1 MCDADKVGRRC
12 SRGSKDKEEIIGALQ
27 LMMKAKSA
35 QAYKMYRQDMLRSLG
50 HNMKDPFYEYFDA
63 NWETCKEEWVDYLRD
78 NVPHLN
84 NHTNN
89 RIESGWGKIK
99 QVVDREDPIDE
110 LISTLVMLQE
120 WSEERY
126 MKEFKCLGT
135 RQPPDVADAAD
146 PELVTLA
153 VQLSHHAYRL
163 VRDQYQYACS
173 ADAAYEISIN
183 GTTAMLLTKRGNS
196 DHSVHEVNIKVRRHG
211 LILVFGIVRSVLYE
225 ICLSGIIWYEIGGE
239 LYEITKLCL
248 CDLYM

>member
-1 MCDADKVGRRC
+1 
-12 SRGSKDKEEIIGALQ
+12 
-27 LMMKAKSA
+27 
-35 QAYKMYRQDMLRSLG
+35 MYRQDMLRSLG

-163 VRDQYQYACS
+163 VRGQYQYACS

-183 GTTAMLLTKRGNS
+183 GATAMLLTKRGSS
-196 DHSVHEVNIKVRRHG
+196 DHSVHEVNTKVRMHG